1 MGMSIPNWHQVEAG
15 IYSSGQPA
23 PSDWAQLPAAGVR
36 AVVTLRGPEELAGF
50 DEAKAVRDAGLEYYE
65 LPVRTVADMSPE
77 RVAQFKALV
86 SRLREGGVLVHCGSA
101 NRVGAMFA
109 LSRASA
115 GVPASEAIAYGRRAG
130 LTGLEPQV
138 AALIASQ

>member
-1 MGMSIPNWHQVEAG
+1 MSIPNWNQVETG
-15 IYSSGQPA
+15 IYSSGQPS

-50 DEAKAVRDAGLEYYE
+50 DEAKAVRDAGLEFHE
-65 LPVRTVADMSPE
+65 LPVRTLADMSPE
-77 RVAQFKALV
+77 RVAEFTALV
-86 SRLREGGVLVHCGSA
+86 ARLRGGGVLVHCGSA

-109 LSRASA
+109 LSRASE
-115 GVPASEAIAYGRRAG
+115 GMPASEAIAYGRRAG

-138 AALIASQ
+138 AALIGGR